1 MKLKG
6 EPKLRVRVLS
16 PTQTLYDGP
25 ALAVSATNRVGPFD
39 ILADHANFF
48 SLLSEGAIVINT
60 GFQPLTFPIHHG
72 IAKVKNNVVTLFI
85 DIDAAYATMQENTAT
100 PKPETPA
107 DK

>member
-6 EPKLRVRVLS
+6 EPKLHVRVLS

-48 SLLSEGAIVINT
+48 SLLTEGNIVINT
-60 GFQPLTFPIHHG
+60 GYQSLTFPIQHG
-72 IAKVKNNVVTLFI
+72 IVKVRNNQITLFI
-85 DIDAAYATMQENTAT
+85 DIEPAYMAAQDKAQQ
-100 PKPETPA
+100 PSQPA
-107 DK
+107 K

>member
-48 SLLSEGAIVINT
+48 SLLSEGNIVINT
-60 GFQPLTFPIHHG
+60 GFQSLAFPIHHG
-72 IAKVKNNVVTLFI
+72 IAKVKNNMVTLFI
-85 DIDAAYATMQENTAT
+85 DIDAAYTAVQEDT
-100 PKPETPA
+100 PSTPPSVSQ
-107 DK
+107 